1 MYRQNVPEL
10 AIMGRKGWG
19 LTLLTTCLS
28 ASLIRSMSAVSLS
41 HAKKCPQSEPSKQS
55 NTIMPMKYTDMKN
68 KMLRNILNMKCWNW
82 IKAKHYKIIIE

>member
-41 HAKKCPQSEPSKQS
+41 HAKKCPQSEPSKH
-55 NTIMPMKYTDMKN
+55 NNIPIKYAEKTDMKN
-68 KMLRNILNMKCWNW
+68 KMLRNYFSYEVLELD
-82 IKAKHYKIIIE
+82 HG